1 MVEVKEKIK
10 VKPGTVV
17 KIELDDKGDIRVTTG
32 DTPWVYLD
40 EEDDC
45 EENYATSSSAVTI
58 DEDDY
63 VEPQPCDFPVYRP
76 TEIEYKGKKYF
87 LKAPLDCVVLRG
99 RGSESYCIEYDPL
112 DVWGA
117 GRTWEEAVDF
127 FNFQFTSTYDSLNED
142 GEERLANHY
151 HPILKLINSMVIK
164 VE

>member
-17 KIELDDKGDIRVTTG
+17 KIELDDKGDIKVTKG
-32 DTPWVYLD
+32 STPWVDLD
-40 EEDDC
+40 EEDDY
-45 EENYATSSSAVTI
+45 EENYATSSSAVTV

-76 TEIEYKGKKYF
+76 TEIEYNGKKYF

-99 RGSESYCIEYDPL
+99 SGGESYCIEYDPL

-127 FNFQFTSTYDSLNED
+127 FNFQFTTSYDWFNEF
-142 GEERLANHY
+142 GEEKVGHVYL
-151 HPILKLINSMVIK
+151 PVLKLMNEMVIK